1 MKIKLNGHEVEFD
14 VFDLDKMEIYYEGT
28 DRVQELFKQ
37 PREGMTAIQQLR
49 EVSTH
54 VLQFFEDCLGE
65 DTVSEIFGE
74 KLNVKTLYEA
84 FGAFCSTVNAE
95 LEQFGAKMKN
105 GGLNRAQRRASK

>member
-1 MKIKLNGHEVEFD
+1 MKIKLNGHEIEFD

-28 DRVQELFKQ
+28 DRVKALFEQ

-84 FGAFCSTVNAE
+84 FGVFCSTVNTE
-95 LEQFGAKMKN
+95 LQQFGAKMAS